1 MTIIEQILDYAE
13 KAGAEAADA
22 MFAESVDLSVACR
35 MGKQE
40 ELERSESSGVG
51 LRVWVGQRSASVSTS
66 DLSAS
71 SLSEMAERAVA
82 MARVATEDPYSRLAE
97 ASLLARDLPDLQLA
111 DTHEPDAETM
121 QSIALQTEESALLMR
136 GITNSEG
143 SDCSYG
149 KSIVELAT
157 SHGFRGGYTDTSF
170 SMSVSVLAGEGDQME
185 RDYDYAVARFMADLP
200 TPQTIG
206 ASAAD
211 KALKRLNPRKK
222 STCKVPVIYDP
233 RVSRSLLGAFAGAI
247 NGSAIAR
254 GTSFLKD
261 AMHTAIFSPSV
272 TIIDEPHRVRGLGS
286 QPFDAEGVFCEK
298 KTMVEEGILHSWFL
312 DTRSAAK
319 LGLTT
324 TGHAARGLGGNP
336 SPSSTNLYMQP
347 GADTPAA
354 MIEDIEDGFYVTE
367 TFGMGVNLVTGDY
380 SQGASGFWIEKGK
393 ITYPVSELTIAGRLK
408 DMFAHL
414 TPANDLTFRYGT
426 NAPTLRIEG
435 MTVAGS

>member
-1 MTIIEQILDYAE
+1 MSTIEQILDYAQQ
-13 KAGAEAADA
+13 AGAEAADA

-40 ELERSESSGVG
+40 ELERSESSGAG

-66 DLSAS
+66 DLSAT
-71 SLSEMAERAVA
+71 SLKEMAERAVA
-82 MARVATEDPYSRLAE
+82 MARVATEDPYSTLADE
-97 ASLLARDLPDLQLA
+97 ALLARQFPDLQLA
-111 DTHEPDAETM
+111 DHYEPDAETM
-121 QSIALQTEESALLMR
+121 QQMALQAEDSAFSVQ

-143 SDCSYG
+143 ADCSYG
-149 KSIVELAT
+149 KSSVQLAT
-157 SHGFRGGYTDTSF
+157 SHGFRGEYTDTSF

-185 RDYDYAVARFMADLP
+185 RDYDYGVARFMADLP

-211 KALKRLNPRKK
+211 KALKRLNPHKK
-222 STCKVPVIYDP
+222 STCKVPVVYDP
-233 RVSRSLLGAFAGAI
+233 RVSRSLLGAFSGAI

-261 AMHTAIFSPSV
+261 AMHTAIFPAGV

-286 QPFDAEGVFCEK
+286 QPFDAEGVFCERRV
-298 KTMVEEGILHSWFL
+298 MVEEGVLHSWFL

-324 TGHAARGLGGNP
+324 TGHAARGMGGNP
-336 SPSSTNLYMQP
+336 SPSSTNLYMQA
-347 GADTPAA
+347 GSDTPAA
-354 MIEDIEDGFYVTE
+354 MIGEIKDGFYVTE
-367 TFGMGVNLVTGDY
+367 TFGMGVNLITGDY
-380 SQGASGFWIEKGK
+380 SQGASGFWIEGGK

-408 DMFAHL
+408 DMFASL
-414 TPANDLTFRYGT
+414 TPANDLNFRYGT
-426 NAPTLRIEG
+426 NAPTVRIDG